1 MSMKKVYSCIYEIVI
16 LSGIFE
22 LGLGK
27 YDVNKFIKYSHGNQ
41 WWFGFSEFQNV
52 SNKNNSI
59 VEFIKISRY
68 FQINFLKYHCKSPNF
83 AMTRCHKLY
92 LEWMSVPSTLS
103 STSIGISFIIAV
115 SDAKWVSGFFF
126 RFRG

>member
-1 MSMKKVYSCIYEIVI
+1 MSMKKVYSCIYKIVI

-27 YDVNKFIKYSHGNQ
+27 YDVNKFIKYSYGNQ

-59 VEFIKISRY
+59 VEFIKFHDI
-68 FQINFLKYHCKSPNF
+68 F
-83 AMTRCHKLY
+83 KL
-92 LEWMSVPSTLS
+92 T
-103 STSIGISFIIAV
+103 F
-115 SDAKWVSGFFF
+115 
-126 RFRG
+126 